1 MSRLTVRE
9 AAEYVGLSQHTLNQ
23 MRHEGRGP
31 RFLKLGSRVR
41 YDIRDLDA
49 WIDASRRRSTSDKPQ
64 LRRRRRRSR
73 NALDMIG

>member
-1 MSRLTVRE
+1 MTRLTVQK

-23 MRHEGRGP
+23 MRSGGRGP
-31 RFLKLGSRVR
+31 RFLKLGGSIR
-41 YDIRDLDA
+41 YDVKDLDA
-49 WIDASRRRSTSDKPQ
+49 WIDKSRRRSTSDQPQ

>member
-23 MRHEGRGP
+23 MRNEGRGP
-31 RFLKLGSRVR
+31 RFLKLGGAVR
-41 YDIRDLDA
+41 YDTKDLDA